1 MRAATYEAV
10 AAAGSDVASGT
21 DKRAL
26 VSAENLTKSFGK
38 PVLRNINLRIQPGHI
53 VGLIGSNSGG
63 KSTLLRHMVGIYLP
77 DTGSCRT
84 LGVEAARLGPREFNR
99 IGYVHQEGEL
109 PGWMKTAQLIRY
121 AAAHYA
127 QWNHALESRLLEYL
141 ELDVSARV
149 SRLSPGQRQ
158 KLSILLAVCFEPELL
173 ILDEPASA
181 LDPVARRKFLEL
193 LLGIIQDQ
201 HRTIIISSHILS
213 DIEKVIDHVLILEQG
228 QLLRDCRFDDLLE
241 EFVKLD
247 ITAAGGGLPAASPIA
262 DTLSWEADP
271 YRAVAIFKRAKV
283 DPGALALQL
292 NCQVQ
297 AMPLT
302 LEEIYP
308 LVLAQKAAAMGQRP
322 LISDTSLTG
331 GF

>member
-1 MRAATYEAV
+1 MRAGTHEATSEAGND
-10 AAAGSDVASGT
+10 AACGANMQV
-21 DKRAL
+21 L
-26 VSAENLTKSFGK
+26 VSIEGLTKSFDD
-38 PVLRNINLRIQPGHI
+38 PVLEGISLRVEPGHI
-53 VGLIGSNSGG
+53 VGLIGSNSAG

-84 LGVEAARLGPREFNR
+84 LGIEAARLGPREFNR

-121 AAAHYA
+121 VAAHYA
-127 QWNHALESRLLEYL
+127 RWNRALESQLVNYL
-141 ELDVSARV
+141 ELDINARV
-149 SRLSPGQRQ
+149 GRLSPGQRQ

-181 LDPVARRKFLEL
+181 LDPVSRRKFLEL

-201 HRTIIISSHILS
+201 GRTIIISSHILS
-213 DIEKVIDHVLILEQG
+213 DIEKVIDHVLILERG
-228 QLLRDCRFDDLLE
+228 ELLRDCRFDDLLE
-241 EFVKLD
+241 EFIKLE
-247 ITAAGGGLPAASPIA
+247 ITARGGTLPQASPLS
-262 DTLSWEADP
+262 DTLFWEADA
-271 YRAVAIFKRAKV
+271 YRAVAIFERARI
-283 DPGALALQL
+283 DPEALALEL
-292 NCQVQ
+292 NGHVQ

-308 LVLAQKAAAMGQRP
+308 LVLTQKASAKGHRP
-322 LISDTSLTG
+322 QLSDTRLSG